1 MSDDEGSGRQ
11 QPGAWRLRKL
21 VIWAAIPSVFGFFA
35 WILINGPTA
44 LQNSRALPSET
55 IKTWSTFSAWLY
67 EDEEWNG
74 YWSASSEGY
83 INSSEM
89 DLSNS
94 DLVLILSASNGA
106 LSGTVAS
113 KSICRAIPLFNYNL
127 VDGGISITGNTASIT
142 IYDYIGGR
150 KVELESLRLRRD
162 GAVIEATSRGGLLQ
176 MPDSPIRIA
185 RRPHGS
191 KDDNLEP
198 DHQYCLEE
206 RNALFEKVR
215 EK

>member
-1 MSDDEGSGRQ
+1 MPDDEVRSRQ
-11 QPGAWRLRKL
+11 KPGVWTLSKL
-21 VIWAAIPSVFGFFA
+21 AICAAIPSVLGFFT
-35 WILINGPTA
+35 WLLINGPTA

-55 IKTWSTFSAWLY
+55 IKTWSTFSAWLH

-127 VDGGISITGNTASIT
+127 VDGKISITGNTANIL

-150 KVELESLRLRRD
+150 KVELESLQLRRD
-162 GAVIEATSRGGLLQ
+162 GVVIEAVSRGGLLQ
-176 MPDSPIRIA
+176 MPVSPVRIA
-185 RRPHGS
+185 RRPHDS
-191 KDDNLEP
+191 KDENLEP

-206 RNALFEKVR
+206 RNAFFER
-215 EK
+215 ALEK

>member
-1 MSDDEGSGRQ
+1 MPDDEGNSRQ
-11 QPGAWRLRKL
+11 QLGAWRLRKL
-21 VIWAAIPSVFGFFA
+21 AIWAAISSAIGFFA

-55 IKTWSTFSAWLY
+55 IKTWETFSAWLH

-94 DLVLILSASNGA
+94 DLVLILSASNGE

-127 VDGGISITGNTASIT
+127 VDGKISITGNTAKIL

-150 KVELESLRLRRD
+150 RVELESLQLRRD
-162 GAVIEATSRGGLLQ
+162 GPVIEVISRGGLLQ
-176 MPDSPIRIA
+176 MPDSPVRIA
-185 RRPHGS
+185 RRPDRS
-191 KDDNLEP
+191 KDENLEP
-198 DHQYCLEE
+198 DHQYCREE
-206 RNALFEKVR
+206 RNDFFERALEK
-215 EK
+215 